1 MTPGPL
7 DLIPLWLIMPLTMIV
22 SLLTLEAGYKS
33 GIWRHLRAADEKE
46 TPVAAMVAAVLGLLA
61 FMLAFTFSMAASRFD
76 ARRQAVLEEANAIG
90 TACLRSR
97 LLAEPQRSRIT
108 ELLRRY
114 TEFRAQKLNPEN
126 LDRVLEESEIL
137 HEQMWQ
143 QAVASAEIDPHSIMT
158 GLCLQSLNETI
169 DLHAKRVFV
178 GLHSRIPLTIWVAL
192 LALVMLGM
200 FSLGYQSGISAT
212 RRSLGMPIFTLAF
225 SAVLYLIVDL
235 DRAHEGLMQVSQE
248 TMIRLRDSML
258 TTTP

>member
-1 MTPGPL
+1 MISGPL

-22 SLLTLEAGYKS
+22 SLLALETGYKS
-33 GIWRHLRAADEKE
+33 GIWRHSRAADEKE
-46 TPVAAMVAAVLGLLA
+46 APVAAMAAAVLGLLA

-90 TACLRSR
+90 TSRLRSR
-97 LLAEPQRSRIT
+97 LLAEPQRSKMT

-114 TEFRAQKLNPEN
+114 TEIRAQKLTSEN
-126 LDRVLEESEIL
+126 LAHVLAESETL
-137 HEQMWQ
+137 HEQIWQ
-143 QAVASAEIDPHSIMT
+143 QAVVSAESDPHSIMT
-158 GLCLQSLNETI
+158 GLCLESLNETI
-169 DLHAKRVFV
+169 DLHAKRVYA
-178 GLHSRIPLTIWVAL
+178 GLNSRIPITIWLAL

-212 RRSLGMPIFTLAF
+212 RRSPGMPIFTLAF
-225 SAVLYLIVDL
+225 SGVLYLIVDL

-248 TMIRLRDSML
+248 AMIRLRDSML